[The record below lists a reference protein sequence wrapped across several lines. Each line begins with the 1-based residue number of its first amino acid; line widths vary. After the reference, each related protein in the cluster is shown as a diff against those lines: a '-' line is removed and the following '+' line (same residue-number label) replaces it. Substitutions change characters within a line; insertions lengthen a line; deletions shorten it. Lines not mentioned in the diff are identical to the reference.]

1 MNVVQGGWRFFNS
14 SDFMRLIVLIL
25 DFKNG
30 DSVCGSMVVAEAA
43 VLKGLFCL
51 EAQIALS
58 LR

>member
-1 MNVVQGGWRFFNS
+1 MS
-14 SDFMRLIVLIL
+14 SKEVTVLQLLGFLRLIVLIL
-25 DFKNG
+25 DFKSG

>member
-1 MNVVQGGWRFFNS
+1 MS
-14 SDFMRLIVLIL
+14 SKEVTVLQLLGFYEADCIDL

-30 DSVCGSMVVAEAA
+30 DSVCGSMVVAEGA

>member
-1 MNVVQGGWRFFNS
+1 MS
-14 SDFMRLIVLIL
+14 SKEVTVLQLLGFYEADCIDL
-25 DFKNG
+25 GLQNG

>member
-1 MNVVQGGWRFFNS
+1 MSNWLENS
-14 SDFMRLIVLIL
+14 WIDFMRKIVSIL

-30 DSVCGSMVVAEAA
+30 YLVWGSMVVAERA

>member
-1 MNVVQGGWRFFNS
+1 
-14 SDFMRLIVLIL
+14 MRLIVLIL

-30 DSVCGSMVVAEAA
+30 DSVCGSMVVAEGA
-43 VLKGLFCL
+43 VLKDLFCL

>member
-1 MNVVQGGWRFFNS
+1 
-14 SDFMRLIVLIL
+14 MRLIVLIL

>member
-1 MNVVQGGWRFFNS
+1 M
-14 SDFMRLIVLIL
+14 DFMRLILLIL

-30 DSVCGSMVVAEAA
+30 DSVCGSMVVAEGA
-43 VLKGLFCL
+43 VLKCLFCL